1 MYAYLEGILAEK
13 NHPLVVIDCAGV
25 GYELSVP
32 MSTFE
37 KLPARGENL
46 KLLVHYQFTET
57 DGARLFGFL
66 SQQEKDL
73 FRLLLGVSKIGPR
86 TAMAV
91 LSTLSAA
98 DFERAVLEGNISMI
112 ASVPG
117 LGKKSAE
124 RLVLELKD
132 KIGGLGVAGANPVS
146 RLGGITEDA
155 FSALITLGYSP
166 QDVRNF
172 LTKLAQTKK
181 YNSAEE
187 LVKDTIKELHKRA
200 K

>member
-1 MYAYLEGILAEK
+1 MYAYLEGKLAEK
-13 NHPLVVIDCAGV
+13 NHPVVVIDCAGV

-32 MSTFE
+32 ASTFE
-37 KLPARGENL
+37 KLPSRGQNV
-46 KLLVHYQFTET
+46 KLLVHYQFSET
-57 DGARLFGFL
+57 DGARLYGFI

-91 LSTLSAA
+91 LSTLTAA
-98 DFERAVLEGNISMI
+98 DFERAVLEGNLTMI
-112 ASVPG
+112 ATVPG

-132 KIGGLGVAGANPVS
+132 KMGGLSREGVTLVS
-146 RLGGITEDA
+146 GLGGITEDA
-155 FSALITLGYSP
+155 LSALLTLGFP
-166 QDVRNF
+166 VHEVRKH
-172 LTKLAQTKK
+172 LTKLALEKK
-181 YNSAEE
+181 YNTAEE